1 MFHPHAVSAPPP
13 KHGQFASGRPFLLRV
28 ARAYPVF
35 VPTLPLVRHSSAPS
49 VIQSSDGAS
58 VSSRPRA
65 SAFVAAPLHV
75 RTTGCRMSRRL
86 ASRAFGLVP
95 RRASHLFNPSTYLT
109 LGVTALGPSSILP
122 QLRLLKLSFAPPPA
136 THRSLIFT
144 SELSGPRLTSPP
156 SFSASSEPH
165 HSTPPRHTTP
175 AGLSTSSRHPE

>member
-1 MFHPHAVSAPPP
+1 MSP
-13 KHGQFASGRPFLLRV
+13 
-28 ARAYPVF
+28 
-35 VPTLPLVRHSSAPS
+35 
-49 VIQSSDGAS
+49 AS
-58 VSSRPRA
+58 V
-65 SAFVAAPLHV
+65 PLALLHL

-144 SELSGPRLTSPP
+144 SELSGPRLISPP
-156 SFSASSEPH
+156 SPRASSEPARTSPVAPLLPRAPPH
-165 HSTPPRHTTP
+165 HTRFFPNSDPPLAYLYLRTLRTSTNLSPIIFRIFRTPPFFSTSPHDPRRSLHFFTTP
-175 AGLSTSSRHPE
+175 RVVR

>member
-1 MFHPHAVSAPPP
+1 MSP
-13 KHGQFASGRPFLLRV
+13 
-28 ARAYPVF
+28 
-35 VPTLPLVRHSSAPS
+35 
-49 VIQSSDGAS
+49 AS
-58 VSSRPRA
+58 V
-65 SAFVAAPLHV
+65 PLALLHL

-136 THRSLIFT
+136 THRSLTFT
-144 SELSGPRLTSPP
+144 SELSGPRLISPPSPRASSEPARTSPVAPLLPRAPPHHTRFFPNSDPPLAYLYLRTLTGPRLTSPP

-165 HSTPPRHTTP
+165 HSSPPRHTTP